1 MSSEATAP
9 LPPESLRRDG
19 PADAPLTL
27 VLAHG
32 AGAPMDSPFLETVA
46 REVGAAG
53 FEVARFE
60 FPYMAARRRGERRPP
75 DRQAVLERA
84 WLGAVEA
91 CGEGR
96 HPRPLVVG
104 GKSLGAR
111 VASRIA
117 ERVGAAGLVCLGYPF
132 HPPKR
137 PPTGRIEHLAA
148 LATPTLILQGTRD
161 PFGTPEEVASYPLSP
176 AIRLH
181 WVADGDHGFT
191 PRRRSGRTEE
201 EAWAEVA
208 AAVVEFLRERTARP
222 PAP

>member
-1 MSSEATAP
+1 MSSETP
-9 LPPESLRRDG
+9 PPPPPESLRRDG

-32 AGAPMDSPFLETVA
+32 AGAPMDSPFLEALA
-46 REVGAAG
+46 RDVSAAG

-91 CGEGR
+91 CREGR
-96 HPRPLVVG
+96 RSRRLVVG
-104 GKSLGAR
+104 GKSLGGR
-111 VASRIA
+111 IASRIA
-117 ERVGAAGLVCLGYPF
+117 ERAGAVGLVCLGYPF

-137 PPTGRIEHLAA
+137 PPTGRIEHLAT
-148 LATPTLILQGTRD
+148 LGTPTLILQGTRD

-181 WVADGDHGFT
+181 WVADGDHGFK

-201 EAWAEVA
+201 QAWAEVA
-208 AAVVEFLRERTARP
+208 SAVVDFLRELAPRS